1 MKAEFDVKLQQKDLF
16 RFNMY
21 HSYHK
26 VQIWLFTF
34 LGIAILALSMTT
46 LDEIEATYTLLYW
59 LCSLL
64 FIFYTPVN
72 LYTTSKFRMREGS
85 PLTKKLH
92 YIFSKSGIEVS
103 YADELDRE
111 ENDEVQAQ
119 RQILDWNVIYR
130 VIETKR
136 QILIYTSRV
145 NASILPKEQ
154 IEQIDELKQV
164 LRESV
169 PAYRLKLKK

>member
-1 MKAEFDVKLQQKDLF
+1 
-16 RFNMY
+16 
-21 HSYHK
+21 
-26 VQIWLFTF
+26 
-34 LGIAILALSMTT
+34 
-46 LDEIEATYTLLYW
+46 
-59 LCSLL
+59 
-64 FIFYTPVN
+64 
-72 LYTTSKFRMREGS
+72 MREGS

-111 ENDEVQAQ
+111 KNDEVQAQ